1 MSINLN
7 NYEIYFIDYFDGN
20 LSDEVEIEL
29 MQFLESHPELK
40 EEFES
45 FENINLEQEDIV
57 FSNKSA
63 IKKTEIKSFAS
74 LSEMNYENSFV
85 AYFEGDLSIGEK
97 KEVEKFIELNPS
109 LNREFEVHSKLQLP
123 KEEISFE
130 NKSQLK
136 RKQRIGVWQYRSMAA
151 AASIALLMSAF
162 WLLNDNSPSDNR
174 VLLHVSSAES
184 RSISLMNNLD
194 FEIEERKINRD
205 VLISEVEVKTEF
217 RQNTY
222 KSISFLRNQGEM
234 LAITGEI
241 ECAKLLKREENSDV
255 LYASANIRDKEN
267 SLFSK
272 IIRNNT
278 NKLTRV
284 IKPAKSGN
292 THTNK
297 KDPALVK
304 FLQGSVAV
312 FNTVT
317 GSEVEQL
324 KVYDEQGNLK
334 NYQIDTQMLTMNKNY
349 PVVSGQ

>member
-20 LSDEVEIEL
+20 LSREVVIEL
-29 MQFLESHPELK
+29 MQFLEDNPDLK

-45 FENINLEQEDIV
+45 FENINLEQEEIV
-57 FSNKSA
+57 YSNKSS
-63 IKKTEIKSFAS
+63 IKKTEILSFGS
-74 LSEMNYENSFV
+74 LSEKNYENSFV
-85 AYFEGDLSIGEK
+85 AYFEGDLDNNK
-97 KEVEKFIELNPS
+97 KQEVEKFIELNPS
-109 LNREFEVHSKLQLP
+109 LSKEFEVHSKLRLH

-162 WLLNDNSPSDNR
+162 WFLNDNAVMDNR
-174 VLLHVSSAES
+174 ALLKLSYTES
-184 RSISLMNNLD
+184 RNISLMSNMD
-194 FEIEERKINRD
+194 FEIAQRNINRD
-205 VLISEVEVKTEF
+205 VLISEIDVNIEF
-217 RQNTY
+217 KKNTHE
-222 KSISFLRNQGEM
+222 SISFLRNQGNK
-234 LAITGEI
+234 LALTGEI

-278 NKLTRV
+278 NKLTSA
-284 IKPAKSGN
+284 IKPAKSRN

-312 FNTVT
+312 FNTIT

-349 PVVSGQ
+349 PVESGQ